1 LFILAL
7 KVQVHSKWDEREL
20 YEKIIMATLG
30 VAIVL
35 AALFLIAIKPVL
47 TAHNTAEA
55 QASKALR
62 DYEIVSRAL
71 PRLGQGPVFADGPFS
86 RATLISAAQ
95 RQDIRL
101 SRINP
106 DNDMLTVWI
115 DDVETVRLY
124 RLINTLMT
132 QNGAE
137 LSRAVIT
144 ADNNGLLSAQ
154 LTLKTN

>member
-1 LFILAL
+1 MMELL
-7 KVQVHSKWDEREL
+7 KWDEREL
-20 YEKIIMATLG
+20 YEKAIMAALG
-30 VAIVL
+30 LAIVL
-35 AALFLIAIKPVL
+35 AALFLIAVKPVL
-47 TAHNTAEA
+47 TAHNTAEG
-55 QASKALR
+55 QATKAVR

-71 PRLGQGPVFADGPFS
+71 PQLGQGPASVGVPFN
-86 RATLISAAQ
+86 RAALISAAQ

-106 DNDMLTVWI
+106 DDDALTVWI
-115 DDVETVRLY
+115 DDVETAKLY

-137 LSRAVIT
+137 LSRASIMT
-144 ADNNGLLSAQ
+144 DNNGLLSAQ

>member
-1 LFILAL
+1 MMAL
-7 KVQVHSKWDEREL
+7 LKWDEREL
-20 YEKIIMATLG
+20 YEKIIMAALG
-30 VAIVL
+30 MAVIM
-35 AALFLIAIKPVL
+35 AALFLIMVKPVL
-47 TAHNTAEA
+47 TAHNTA
-55 QASKALR
+55 QTHVNKALR

-71 PRLGQGPVFADGPFS
+71 PQLAQGPASVAASFD
-86 RATLISAAQ
+86 RAALISTAQ

-106 DNDMLTVWI
+106 DNDTLTVWI
-115 DDVETVRLY
+115 DDVETIKLY

-137 LSRAVIT
+137 LSRASIT
-144 ADNNGLLSAQ
+144 ADDSGLLSAQ

>member
-1 LFILAL
+1 MMGLL
-7 KVQVHSKWDEREL
+7 KWDEREL
-20 YEKIIMATLG
+20 YEKIIMALLG
-30 VAIVL
+30 AAIIFVI
-35 AALFLIAIKPVL
+35 LFLVVIKPVL
-47 TAHNTAEA
+47 SAYDTAEA
-55 QASKALR
+55 KASKAKR

-71 PRLGQGPVFADGPFS
+71 PQLGQGAASVSEPFN
-86 RATLISAAQ
+86 RAALIRAAQ

-106 DNDMLTVWI
+106 ENESLTVWI
-115 DDVETVRLY
+115 DDVGTVKLY
-124 RLINTLMT
+124 GFINTLMT

-137 LSRAVIT
+137 LSRASIT

>member
-1 LFILAL
+1 MMDFL
-7 KVQVHSKWDEREL
+7 KWDEREL
-20 YEKIIMATLG
+20 YEKIVMVGLA
-30 VAIVL
+30 AAMVL
-35 AALFLIAIKPVL
+35 AALFIFAIKPVL
-47 TAHNTAEA
+47 SAHSQAEL
-55 QASKALR
+55 QASKAVR

-71 PRLGQGPVFADGPFS
+71 PQLGQGPSATGTPFN

-106 DNDMLTVWI
+106 DNDALTVWI
-115 DDVETVRLY
+115 DGVETVKLY

-137 LSRAVIT
+137 LTRASIT
-144 ADNNGLLSAQ
+144 ADESGLLSAQ
-154 LTLKTN
+154 LTLKTG

>member
-1 LFILAL
+1 MMGLL
-7 KVQVHSKWDEREL
+7 KWDEREL
-20 YEKIIMATLG
+20 YEKLIMAGLG
-30 VAIVL
+30 LGIAL
-35 AALFLIAIKPVL
+35 AALFFIVIKPVL

-55 QASKALR
+55 QATKAVR

-71 PRLGQGPVFADGPFS
+71 PKLGQGPARAGVPFN
-86 RATLISAAQ
+86 RAALISAAQ

-106 DNDMLTVWI
+106 DANALTVWI
-115 DDVETVRLY
+115 DDVETVKLY

-137 LSRAVIT
+137 LSRASIT
-144 ADNNGLLSAQ
+144 TDNNGLLSAQ

>member
-1 LFILAL
+1 MMGLL
-7 KVQVHSKWDEREL
+7 KWDEREL
-20 YEKIIMATLG
+20 YEKIIMAALG
-30 VAIVL
+30 AAIVL
-35 AALFLIAIKPVL
+35 AALFLFAIKPVL
-47 TAHNTAEA
+47 SAHSTAEA
-55 QASKALR
+55 QASKAVR

-71 PRLGQGPVFADGPFS
+71 PQLGQGPASAGAPFN
-86 RATLISAAQ
+86 RAALISAAQ

-106 DNDMLTVWI
+106 DNDALTVWI
-115 DDVETVRLY
+115 DDVETAKLY

-137 LSRAVIT
+137 LSRASIT
-144 ADNNGLLSAQ
+144 ADDNGLLSAQ

>member
-1 LFILAL
+1 MMAL
-7 KVQVHSKWDEREL
+7 LKWDEREL
-20 YEKIIMATLG
+20 YEKIIMAALG
-30 VAIVL
+30 AAIVFAL
-35 AALFLIAIKPVL
+35 LFLFLIKPV
-47 TAHNTAEA
+47 TSAHKTAEA
-55 QASKALR
+55 QASKAVR

-71 PRLGQGPVFADGPFS
+71 PQLGQSPSAAARPFN
-86 RATLISAAQ
+86 RAALISAAQ

-106 DNDMLTVWI
+106 SDDSLTVWI
-115 DDVETVRLY
+115 DDVETVKLY
-124 RLINTLMT
+124 GLINTLMT

-137 LSRAVIT
+137 LSRASIT

>member
-1 LFILAL
+1 MMDIL
-7 KVQVHSKWDEREL
+7 KWDEREL
-20 YEKIIMATLG
+20 YEKVIMAALG
-30 VAIVL
+30 VGIVL
-35 AALFLIAIKPVL
+35 AAIFLVTIKPVIN
-47 TAHNTAEA
+47 AHNSAEA
-55 QASKALR
+55 KAAHSLR

-71 PRLGQGPVFADGPFS
+71 PQLGQGPASTGAPFN
-86 RATLISAAQ
+86 RAALISAAQ

-106 DNDMLTVWI
+106 DNDTLTVWI
-115 DDVETVRLY
+115 DDVETVKLY

-137 LSRAVIT
+137 LSRASIT

>member
-1 LFILAL
+1 MMDLL
-7 KVQVHSKWDEREL
+7 KWDEREL
-20 YEKIIMATLG
+20 YEKVIMAVLG
-30 VAIVL
+30 IAIVL

-47 TAHNTAEA
+47 TTHNNAEA

-71 PRLGQGPVFADGPFS
+71 PQLGQGPVSAGEPFN
-86 RATLISAAQ
+86 RAALIRAAQ

-106 DNDMLTVWI
+106 DNEMLTVWI
-115 DDVETVRLY
+115 DDVETAKLY
-124 RLINTLMT
+124 RLINILMT

-137 LSRAVIT
+137 LARVEDKLI
-144 ADNNGLLSAQ
+144 
-154 LTLKTN
+154 